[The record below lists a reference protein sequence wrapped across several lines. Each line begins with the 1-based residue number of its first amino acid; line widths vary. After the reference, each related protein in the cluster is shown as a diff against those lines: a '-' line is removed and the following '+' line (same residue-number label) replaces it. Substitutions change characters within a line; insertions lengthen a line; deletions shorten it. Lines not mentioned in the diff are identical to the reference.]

1 MSRVQAALRGSL
13 FGEVARFGAVGVVA
27 LAVDVL
33 GFNLL
38 RFAGGEGPLYDR
50 PLTAKILSVTAS
62 TTVAYIGNRLWTFR
76 HQRSSAV
83 AVHREFAL
91 FVLFSAI
98 ALGIAVA
105 CLAISHYALGLTSP
119 LADNIAANVVGLGL
133 ATAFRFWSYRRWV
146 FT

>member
-1 MSRVQAALRGSL
+1 VSRVGAALRGSL
-13 FGEVARFGAVGVVA
+13 FGEMARFGAVGVVA
-27 LAVDVL
+27 LAVDVI

-50 PLTAKILSVTAS
+50 PLTAKVLSVTAS

-76 HQRSSAV
+76 HQRSSTA

-105 CLAISHYALGLTSP
+105 CLAFSHYALGLTSP
-119 LADNIAANVVGLGL
+119 LADNVAANVVGLGL

>member
-1 MSRVQAALRGSL
+1 VTRVRAALSGSL
-13 FGEVARFGAVGVVA
+13 AGELARFGAVGAVA
-27 LAVDVL
+27 LAVDVA

-50 PLTAKILSVTAS
+50 PLTAKVLSVAAS
-62 TTVAYIGNRLWTFR
+62 TTVAYLGNRLWTFR
-76 HQRSSAV
+76 HQRSSTA

-91 FVLFSAI
+91 FVLFSAG
-98 ALGIAVA
+98 ALGIAVS
-105 CLAISHYALGLTSP
+105 CLAISHYALGFTGP
-119 LADNIAANVVGLGL
+119 LADNIAANVIGLGL

>member
-1 MSRVQAALRGSL
+1 VSRVRAALRGSL
-13 FGEVARFGAVGVVA
+13 FGEVARFGTVGVVA
-27 LAVDVL
+27 LAVDVI
-33 GFNLL
+33 GFNLV

-50 PLTAKILSVTAS
+50 PLTAKVLSVTAS
-62 TTVAYIGNRLWTFR
+62 TTVAYVGNRLWTFR
-76 HQRSSAV
+76 HKRSSAA

-105 CLAISHYALGLTSP
+105 CLAISHYGLGFTSP

-133 ATAFRFWSYRRWV
+133 ATTFRFWSYRRWV